1 MRTTLAAVTLLL
13 CTISVSA
20 GTITSLDP
28 PSFKVNSG
36 EHFLTVYGT
45 GLGNRFIFDGPAGH
59 FERDVSAVFA
69 TNVVGWVPEAVV
81 QKAGTYTLIVRGS
94 NGDSGPATF
103 TVVGV
108 KVFPLAIF
116 TPEVLWVQPKT
127 REGVFVKYEIFV
139 AGGEDPEPLV
149 RCDRESGSFF
159 PMGNTK
165 VTCTASNRFGEKAE
179 SSFMIDVTDRE
190 APILKVPDPI
200 ELKAGSREGE
210 IVEYKVTAFDE
221 IYGELEADCVPRSG
235 SMFPHGTTIVQCTA
249 TDVDLNVGYAAF
261 PVHVEG
267 EGEKYQLEV
276 LVPEELTIKAESVK
290 GAEVK
295 FEVAVK
301 GTDDPRPIITCT
313 PESGSLFP
321 LGTTPVQCD
330 ALDELGARGTASFNV
345 SVIDTEA
352 PSILKVFASPDVL
365 TPADGRIVP
374 VRIGADAVDD
384 LDGKPSCFVTAVT
397 SNERIDLGDNDKS
410 ESYQWKIIGPLEVE
424 LRARV
429 DRAVE
434 RNYDVWV
441 VCFDFFGNMSMD
453 AARVMVPRSSA
464 TQESGAQTTT
474 RRRSARH

>member
-1 MRTTLAAVTLLL
+1 MRTTLAAALLLL

-36 EHFLTVYGT
+36 EQFLTVYGT

-59 FERDVSAVFA
+59 FERDVNAVFS
-69 TNVVGWVPEAVV
+69 TNVVGWVPEAII
-81 QKAGTYTLIVRGS
+81 QKAGTYSLIVRGS
-94 NGDSGPATF
+94 NGDSGPVTF
-103 TVVGV
+103 NVVGV
-108 KVFPLAIF
+108 KFFPLAIF

-127 REGVFVKYEIFV
+127 REGVVVKYEIFV
-139 AGGEDPEPLV
+139 AGGDDPEPLV
-149 RCDRESGSFF
+149 KCDRESGSFF

-165 VTCTASNRFGEKAE
+165 VTCSASNRFGEKAE
-179 SSFMIDVTDRE
+179 SSFVVDVTDRE
-190 APILKVPDPI
+190 APILKLPDPI
-200 ELKAGSREGE
+200 ELKARSREGE
-210 IVEYKVTAFDE
+210 IVEYKATAFDD
-221 IYGELEADCVPRSG
+221 IYGELETECLPRSG

-249 TDVDLNVGYAAF
+249 TDSDLNIGYGAF
-261 PVHVEG
+261 AVHVEG
-267 EGEKYQLEV
+267 DGEKYELQV
-276 LVPEELTIKAESVK
+276 IVPEDITIKAESTK

-301 GTDDPRPIITCT
+301 GTKDPRPIITCT
-313 PESGSLFP
+313 MESGSLFP
-321 LGTTPVQCD
+321 LGTTPVRCD
-330 ALDELGARGTASFNV
+330 ALDELGARGTATFNV
-345 SVIDTEA
+345 NVIDPEA
-352 PSILKVFASPDVL
+352 PRILKVSASPDVL

-374 VRIGADAVDD
+374 VRIAADAVDD
-384 LDGKPSCFVTAVT
+384 LDGAPSCFVNSVT
-397 SNERIDLGDNDKS
+397 SNEPIDLGDYDKP
-410 ESYQWKIIGPLEVE
+410 ESYQWKIIGLLEVE

-429 DRAVE
+429 DRAAE

-453 AARVMVPRSSA
+453 SARVTVPRSSA